1 MLTPER
7 KTVLTTPAFLH
18 ERSGLGAGAL
28 RGGGGTVS
36 KAAPSPDPLAP
47 VAQNAILR
55 VEQARIQAEVLKRI
69 AVAGRGKRGAT
80 RVLVA
85 KGGTNGIFFIAG
97 RKKSDPG
104 SDFSDSH
111 VAQARLIGEAL
122 QKADTDKLDRMTD
135 DGTLEAI
142 CHGNQED

>member
-1 MLTPER
+1 MLYYEPSKRVFKLKSFSRWAKKVLADAQLCDTAREIER
-7 KTVLTTPAFLH
+7 GHYEAD
-18 ERSGLGAGAL
+18 LGAGL
-28 RGGGGTVS
+28 C
-36 KAAPSPDPLAP
+36 KK
-47 VAQNAILR
+47 R
-55 VEQARIQAEVLKRI
+55 V